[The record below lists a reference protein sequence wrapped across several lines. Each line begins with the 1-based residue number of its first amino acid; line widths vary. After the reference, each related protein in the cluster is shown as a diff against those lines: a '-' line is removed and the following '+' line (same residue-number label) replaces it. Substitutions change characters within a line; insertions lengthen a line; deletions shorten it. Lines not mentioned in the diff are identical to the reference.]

1 MCTYIQVLN
10 DATVTGH
17 PALGSSFTFL
27 TDATVWL
34 VRMPGQDHELRTAQ
48 VLRSR
53 VSVRVHL
60 RKCLGSVL
68 TVSRYKATGA
78 RCTFRI
84 RRGRVLAMAT

>member
-53 VSVRVHL
+53 VS
-60 RKCLGSVL
+60 
-68 TVSRYKATGA
+68 ATGA